1 MNGHAGNCLDTREA
15 AARLGIPP
23 PTLAQC
29 RVRGEGPA
37 FRRFGA
43 RVRYRPA
50 DLEVWASK
58 QRWTSISDERNAR
71 KRKER

>member
-23 PTLAQC
+23 TTLAQC

-43 RVRYRPA
+43 WVRYRPA